1 MKYKK
6 KINCGV
12 IGLGWWGMQM
22 CNFIL
27 KSKKFNIKV
36 IYDTD
41 ASKVTSF
48 AKKFGSIGAKNIDE
62 LVTSDIE
69 CVFIFSPNQFHF
81 EHVRRA
87 AQNKKHI
94 FLEKP
99 IANNTK
105 EAVGIEKIC
114 SENGVTL
121 AVGHNVRYYNIFKE
135 AKRLVKNGSIGEIV
149 YIDGNRSRP
158 IGYGIDEKS
167 WRFYTNT
174 CNGGPLIQMAI
185 HLIDVVRYVCGIDV
199 VEAKKISLKK
209 IIKTEND
216 ESFAVL
222 IKFNKDAL
230 FHVFS
235 SYIVQES
242 FYLNFFGTSGTL
254 YVDAF
259 NGLYIQ
265 KEGEMVKKKLKY
277 SKNNPQVDEILE
289 FYNALDKK
297 NDFTNPTTAEAIQNV
312 ELVEK
317 IVNLKN

>member
-1 MKYKK
+1 MKSKK

-22 CNFIL
+22 CNFII
-27 KSKKFNIKV
+27 KSKRFNIKV
-36 IYDTD
+36 IYDAD
-41 ASKVTSF
+41 SIKALEF
-48 AKKFGSIGAKNIDE
+48 AKKLGCVSAENIDD

-81 EHVRRA
+81 EHVTKA

-99 IANNTK
+99 IANNTE
-105 EAVGIEKIC
+105 EAIGIEKVC
-114 SENGVTL
+114 VENGVTL

-135 AKRLVKNGSIGEIV
+135 AKRLINEGTIGEIV

-167 WRFYTNT
+167 WRFYADT

-185 HLIDVVRYVCGIDV
+185 HLIDTVRYVCKMDV
-199 VEAKKISLKK
+199 VEVKKISLKK

-222 IKFNKDAL
+222 IRFNNNSI

-235 SYIVQES
+235 SYVAQES
-242 FYLNFFGTSGTL
+242 FYLNFFGTKGTL

-259 NGLYIQ
+259 NGLSIQ
-265 KEGEMVKKKLKY
+265 KEGETVKKKLKY
-277 SKNNPQVDEILE
+277 LKNNPQIDEILE
-289 FYNALDKK
+289 FYDALDKHI
-297 NDFTNPTTAEAIQNV
+297 DFNNPTTREAIQNV